1 MTAIFLTAGAI
12 AFIKRTARH
21 LTLLRSQMSDKNWPG
36 LAVKKFIFPLLL
48 VGCAFGSSALAQS
61 PAPNIVIILADDM
74 GYGDVS
80 YNGCPDYQ
88 TPNIDAIA
96 SNGILCTNGYVT
108 HPFCSPSR
116 AGLLTGRYQHRF
128 GHEEQATGDDANP
141 RRGLPET
148 EITLP
153 QILKPAG
160 YVCGTV
166 GKWHLGATSNFHP
179 LQRGFDEFFGFLD
192 GESNYYNAHLLQ
204 GETPIVETSY
214 LTDAFTREAVSFINR
229 HATEPFFLYLAY
241 NAPHTPYDQ
250 PPAIYMDRVSNI
262 TDPDRQKYAAI
273 VTALDDG
280 VGQVLQALQAN
291 NIVNNTLIFFLSDNG
306 AKDQTFTRNDPLRGY
321 KMNVLEGGIHIPF
334 AVQWPARLPSPLVYQ
349 KPVSSLDIVPTAA
362 AAAGVSLPTDR
373 IYDGLNM
380 IPYFAQEQVG
390 PDRTLFWRWADLG
403 PDGPPGSLDTI
414 WAVRSGSLKLVTER
428 NTTGQPPALYDLSND
443 IGESQDLALTRPGD
457 VDFLQQLYAQWN
469 TQTISAI
476 WRGETA
482 RLQPLV
488 LAGDWNGFNI
498 SDSHLPWL
506 LTRISSPAVW
516 GTGTPDAYNWFTNTI
531 HVAAT
536 GGDTTPVL
544 HSFALVAGGKYST
557 QWGGV
562 TINIDGTTSVPFFA
576 GIGLGPTNSI
586 TFRKRLLLLV
596 PSSRIG
602 GTDRH
607 QHEPRSIQNLCAT
620 NLGEREWANATD
632 ADG

>member
-1 MTAIFLTAGAI
+1 MTAGRRDFPLWSTLFLQFRPHFSFGKSEDKSVQPEQRNLEKKKSNMKTEILMTAIFLTASAI
-12 AFIKRTARH
+12 AFVKRTARH
-21 LTLLRSQMSDKNWPG
+21 LTLLRSQMSDKNWPS
-36 LAVKKFIFPLLL
+36 LAVKKFIFPLLF
-48 VGCAFGSSALAQS
+48 VGYAFGSSALAQS
-61 PAPNIVIILADDM
+61 PPPNIVIILADDM

-116 AGLLTGRYQHRF
+116 AGLLTGLYQHRF

-166 GKWHLGATSNFHP
+166 GKWHLGATSNLQP
-179 LQRGFDEFFGFLD
+179 LQRGFDEFFGFLGAD
-192 GESNYYNAHLLQ
+192 SNYYNAQLLQ

-229 HATEPFFLYLAY
+229 HATESFFLYLVY
-241 NAPHTPYDQ
+241 NAPHSPYDQ
-250 PPAIYMDRVSNI
+250 PPAIYMDRVRNI
-262 TDPDRQKYAAI
+262 TNLGRQKYAAM

-280 VGQVLQALQAN
+280 VGQVLQTLQTN
-291 NIVNNTLIFFLSDNG
+291 NIASNTLIFFLSDNG
-306 AKDQTFTRNDPLRGY
+306 AREESFTRNDPLRGY

-380 IPYFAQEQVG
+380 IPYFAGEQVG
-390 PDRTLFWRWADLG
+390 PDRTLFWRWAGLG
-403 PDGPPGSLDTI
+403 SDGPPGSGDTI
-414 WAVRSGSLKLVTER
+414 WAVRSGDLKLVTDWY
-428 NTTGQPPALYDLSND
+428 TTGQPPALYDLAND
-443 IGESQDLALTRPGD
+443 IREAQDLALTRPAD
-457 VDFLQQLYAQWN
+457 VDSLQQLYAQWN

-476 WRGETA
+476 WRTEFAST
-482 RLQPLV
+482 LQPLV
-488 LAGDWNGFNI
+488 LAGDWNAFNI
-498 SDSHLPWL
+498 SDSHLPWFQ
-506 LTRISSPAVW
+506 TRITAPA
-516 GTGTPDAYNWFTNTI
+516 TPGRRT
-531 HVAAT
+531 
-536 GGDTTPVL
+536 
-544 HSFALVAGGKYST
+544 
-557 QWGGV
+557 
-562 TINIDGTTSVPFFA
+562 
-576 GIGLGPTNSI
+576 
-586 TFRKRLLLLV
+586 
-596 PSSRIG
+596 
-602 GTDRH
+602 
-607 QHEPRSIQNLCAT
+607 
-620 NLGEREWANATD
+620 
-632 ADG
+632 